1 MTTSNYGLSFISN
14 EDLFQHTKKTIDVYL
29 NSTLAK
35 KSLKEFSKNLLDPIK
50 LTFDKLVFNASDES
64 IITSEILRQID
75 KTNTNQIGYFNQH
88 IFKYVQGL
96 SSNWQVPAKGWD
108 VENTELKIFCEMKN
122 KHNTMNSNSSQ
133 KTYIRMASKINADP
147 SAHCYLVEIIAV
159 KSQNIT
165 WKITVDGLSQADE
178 RIRRISID
186 KFYEL
191 VTGQS
196 DAFSRLCSVLPTV
209 LSDIVT
215 SYSTA
220 ENTTASILKDLSKI
234 HPHFLTAL
242 YRHTFKT
249 YEGFGSFECQY
260 DE

>member
-1 MTTSNYGLSFISN
+1 MTTSNYGLSFISDT
-14 EDLFQHTKKTIDVYL
+14 DLFQHTKKTIDIYL
-29 NSTLAK
+29 SSALEK
-35 KSLKEFSKNLLDPIK
+35 KSLKALSKNILDPIK
-50 LTFDKLVFNASDES
+50 LTFDKLVFNASDEI

-88 IFKYVQGL
+88 IFKYVQGV

-108 VENTELKIFCEMKN
+108 IENAELKIFCEMKN
-122 KHNTMNSNSSQ
+122 KHNTMNSSSSQ
-133 KTYIRMASKINADP
+133 KTYIRMASKINAEP
-147 SAHCYLVEIIAV
+147 SAYCYLVEIIAV
-159 KSQNIT
+159 KSQDIT
-165 WKITVDGLSQADE
+165 WNIRVDDFSHSDK

-196 DAFSRLCSVLPTV
+196 NAFAQLCTVLPTV

-220 ENTTASILKDLSKI
+220 ENTTASILKDLSEI

-242 YRHTFKT
+242 YRHAFKT
-249 YEGFGSFECQY
+249 YEGFGSFECQ
-260 DE
+260 